1 MAAEPT
7 PSKPFDDPKQQT
19 RELEENVERT
29 VPKSEQL
36 EDSFDENPIS
46 EQVKD
51 GGKGDRRSS

>member
-7 PSKPFDDPKQQT
+7 PSKPSNDPKKQT
-19 RELEENVERT
+19 QELEENVERT

-36 EDSFDENPIS
+36 EESFDENPIS

-51 GGKGDRRSS
+51 GGKAG